1 MIANILAT
9 IVVQQLEDHL
19 VLKRL
24 FKDLIE
30 IALHHNY
37 EEGVMSP
44 LTSSVSK
51 GAQPKAHFVT
61 ITMGVERETV
71 D

>member
-1 MIANILAT
+1 M
-9 IVVQQLEDHL
+9 
-19 VLKRL
+19 LKRL
-24 FKDLIE
+24 FKDLIK

-37 EEGVMSP
+37 EKGEMSP

-51 GAQPKAHFVT
+51 GAQPKTHFVT
-61 ITMGVERETV
+61 ITIGVERETV